1 MMRPALAG
9 APRMLTQHS
18 PTRGFTASGVR
29 GDETSKE
36 LAAVVAEELKME
48 TENFETP
55 QVRPP
60 PQSLSTMA
68 HRRRQAGT
76 FLQ

>member
-1 MMRPALAG
+1 
-9 APRMLTQHS
+9 MLTQHS

-60 PQSLSTMA
+60 LHA
-68 HRRRQAGT
+68 AGSSIC
-76 FLQ
+76 

>member
-60 PQSLSTMA
+60 LHA
-68 HRRRQAGT
+68 AGSSIC
-76 FLQ
+76 

>member
-1 MMRPALAG
+1 VG

-48 TENFETP
+48 TENGDGE
-55 QVRPP
+55 
-60 PQSLSTMA
+60 L
-68 HRRRQAGT
+68 
-76 FLQ
+76 